1 VGDRADGERVDRGPL
16 REAVGSG
23 RSGTLPVKHAV
34 LGLIVER
41 RGYGYELAQRLSER
55 LGPRLA
61 VPEGTVHSAIK
72 SLKGAG
78 HINVVKR
85 SLRGDQVAVWYGATD
100 GGLEEYEAWLDEP
113 VAREPVRGE
122 LFLKFAMIDATRVPR
137 LREQFERLELEC
149 LAAIG
154 AHTRARPLGDELTD
168 PVSLQTAARLLL
180 DSGALDR
187 LNADLMFVK
196 RTLGVLRWAE
206 AQGSVPRARLLE
218 AVS

>member
-1 VGDRADGERVDRGPL
+1 M
-16 REAVGSG
+16 
-23 RSGTLPVKHAV
+23 PVKHAV

-41 RGYGYELAQRLSER
+41 RGYGYDIHNRLSQR
-55 LGPRLA
+55 LGPRLM
-61 VPEGTVHSAIK
+61 VPVGTVHSALRNLK
-72 SLKGAG
+72 SGG
-78 HINVVKR
+78 QIEVVDR
-85 SLRGDQVAVWYGATD
+85 RFRGEQVAVVYGATTA
-100 GGLEEYEAWLDEP
+100 GEQEYKSWLDEP
-113 VAREPVRGE
+113 VAREPMRGE
-122 LFLKFAMIDATRVPR
+122 WFLKFAMIDAARVPR

-154 AHTRARPLGDELTD
+154 AHTQSRALADELTD
-168 PVSLQTAARLLL
+168 PVSLQTAARLLI

-206 AQGSVPRARLLE
+206 TQGAIPRDRLLE